1 MIRLGM
7 IFLYV
12 TILLSFS
19 TLNAQ
24 TCFGTELKIGSGYE
38 MASYNAKGKL
48 QGKNVFTFKDI
59 KKDGN
64 STIISVEME
73 AFNSKGKPESKN
85 AYTIQCDGDKFIV
98 DGQALI
104 NPEQLKSM
112 EAYDMTFTGKGL
124 ERPKNISVGQ
134 SLPNSSIKGRGSASS
149 LDVSMD
155 LNITNR
161 KVESKEKITVAAGSY
176 EAFKIPSDVAI
187 KMVTIIPITFE
198 YQVIS
203 YVSAN
208 EIWDLKTETYRKG
221 KMVGYSELVRVF

>member
-1 MIRLGM
+1 
-7 IFLYV
+7 
-12 TILLSFS
+12 
-19 TLNAQ
+19 
-24 TCFGTELKIGSGYE
+24 
-38 MASYNAKGKL
+38 
-48 QGKNVFTFKDI
+48 
-59 KKDGN
+59 
-64 STIISVEME
+64 
-73 AFNSKGKPESKN
+73 
-85 AYTIQCDGDKFIV
+85 
-98 DGQALI
+98 
-104 NPEQLKSM
+104 
-112 EAYDMTFTGKGL
+112 
-124 ERPKNISVGQ
+124 
-134 SLPNSSIKGRGSASS
+134 
-149 LDVSMD
+149 MD

>member
-12 TILLSFS
+12 TFLLSFS

-24 TCFGTELKIGSGYE
+24 TCFGNELKKGSGYE
-38 MASYNAKGKL
+38 MVSYNAKGKI
-48 QGKNVFTFKDI
+48 QGKNIFTFKDV
-59 KKDGN
+59 KVEDGG
-64 STIISVEME
+64 TILEIEMQSFS
-73 AFNSKGKPESKN
+73 AKGKPESKN
-85 AYTIQCDGDKFIV
+85 VYSIKCNGDKFVV

-176 EAFKIPSDVAI
+176 EAFKIPSDIAI

-203 YVSAN
+203 YVNAN

>member
-1 MIRLGM
+1 
-7 IFLYV
+7 
-12 TILLSFS
+12 
-19 TLNAQ
+19 
-24 TCFGTELKIGSGYE
+24 
-38 MASYNAKGKL
+38 
-48 QGKNVFTFKDI
+48 
-59 KKDGN
+59 
-64 STIISVEME
+64 ME

-85 AYTIQCDGDKFIV
+85 AYTIHCDGDKFIV
-98 DGQALI
+98 DGQSLI

-112 EAYDMTFTGKGL
+112 EDYDMTFTGKGL